1 MSVSILFKLIP
12 YVLYGITFILAITSA
27 KLVYSGMSSQ
37 TERIQT
43 RLRIKQSMRSNRE
56 KVIQSVN
63 QSSLEE
69 RLKIADYPL
78 GFNAFRYY
86 ILFGLIL
93 SFLIVNYIIVPIIL
107 NGKYEL
113 FGALMVTGIFVI
125 LQPWRPLLIGFILKR
140 LAEYKQT
147 KRNAE
152 VFMLYDLLIN
162 ELDMMEH
169 SRINAYSILR
179 NIQPYFEMISTP
191 FNKLLTGWSTDEGPS
206 RALETFAKELGTKEA
221 RTLVSVLKTLD
232 EVERETAL
240 QSLRGMNNMFARNQ
254 IENYRRRRK
263 VTTDFASMPI
273 KITHFLIV
281 LNFLVVIIVMVN
293 LIMGKSGTI

>member
-1 MSVSILFKLIP
+1 MASSILFKFIP
-12 YVLYGITFILAITSA
+12 YLLYGITFILAITSA
-27 KLVYSGMSSQ
+27 RLVYSGMSSQ

-43 RLRIKQSMRSNRE
+43 RLRIKQSMKSNRD

-69 RLKIADYPL
+69 RFKIAGYPL
-78 GFNAFRYY
+78 GFNAYRYY
-86 ILFGLIL
+86 VLFSLIILFLIG
-93 SFLIVNYIIVPIIL
+93 NYILVPIVL
-107 NGKYEL
+107 TGKYEL
-113 FGALMVTGIFVI
+113 FGALMVTIVFIV
-125 LQPWRPLLIGFILKR
+125 LQPWRPILVGFLLNR
-140 LAEYKQT
+140 LADYKQT

-169 SRINAYSILR
+169 SRINAYSVLR

-191 FNKLLTGWSTDEGPS
+191 FNKLLTGWSNNDGPS
-206 RALETFAKELGTKEA
+206 KALDNFAKELGTKEA
-221 RTLVSVLKTLD
+221 RTLASVIKNLD

-240 QSLRGMNNMFARNQ
+240 ESLKGMNNMFARNQ

-263 VTTDFASMPI
+263 VTTDFASLPI

-281 LNFLVVIIVMVN
+281 LNFLIVIIVMVN